1 MVNIKYLLVSISIIS
16 NIYYYFLY
24 DIIFIIFSYTVWN
37 SLIQHLNEESVD
49 SIDSDLNKT
58 NERDN
63 KLEALKMEDISF
75 DKTVFSLRTQNI
87 NIKSILIQT
96 MQGQAILQSY
106 KKMKSLSR
114 KSRNIIVDLIFSEI
128 LSKTSRLFS
137 FFFIIFIILTINICF
152 HKQVI
157 MYFAY
162 IVNFMIFM

>member
-1 MVNIKYLLVSISIIS
+1 MVNIRYLLVSISIIS

-137 FFFIIFIILTINICF
+137 FFFY
-152 HKQVI
+152 
-157 MYFAY
+157 YFY
-162 IVNFMIFM
+162 YFDY